1 MLMFYCIYIN
11 MLRKRGTMRGLL
23 SILSLSGNELND
35 FNNSGARDN
44 IYHMILK
51 LLNITFGVKRQYV
64 VILYAAI

>member
-1 MLMFYCIYIN
+1 
-11 MLRKRGTMRGLL
+11 MRGLL